1 MSGRIALDSNAVIA
15 HLRGIDI
22 PALPAGPDAILPVPV
37 LGELY
42 AGAFSSKQRTANVT
56 SIDKF
61 IATRTLLA
69 PDAATARDY
78 GILRAR
84 YAANLSIAKV
94 NDLWIAALCL
104 QHNLPLLTND
114 RGFDTI
120 AGLTIRHW

>member
-22 PALPAGPDAILPVPV
+22 PALPAGPDAIIPVPV

-42 AGAFSSKQRTANVT
+42 G
-56 SIDKF
+56 
-61 IATRTLLA
+61 
-69 PDAATARDY
+69 DY

-84 YAANLSIAKV
+84 YSANLSIAKV

-114 RGFDTI
+114 RGFDAI